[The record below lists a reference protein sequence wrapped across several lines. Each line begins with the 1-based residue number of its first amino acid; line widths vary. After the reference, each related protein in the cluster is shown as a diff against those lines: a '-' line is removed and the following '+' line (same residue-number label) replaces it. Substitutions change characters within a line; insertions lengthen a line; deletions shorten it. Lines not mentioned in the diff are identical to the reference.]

1 MVMAAKIGKPESNGD
16 PAFYA
21 LSRQIVTCLLRAMR
35 HRFAMRKSLS
45 VLFAVLACGV
55 TAFAQ
60 MGGGANFDSTL
71 DQLFD
76 KTPVFSATLQT
87 VMSGPGGSMNASS
100 KMFYDHGNSRSEMDM
115 ANVSGSSLPPNA
127 LAQAKA
133 MGLDKVVIIAPSSKT
148 KVFTIYPNLRAYIS
162 SPSSS
167 GATPTSNIQ
176 ITKLGSE
183 AV

>member
-1 MVMAAKIGKPESNGD
+1 
-16 PAFYA
+16 
-21 LSRQIVTCLLRAMR
+21 
-35 HRFAMRKSLS
+35 
-45 VLFAVLACGV
+45 
-55 TAFAQ
+55 
-60 MGGGANFDSTL
+60 
-71 DQLFD
+71 
-76 KTPVFSATLQT
+76 
-87 VMSGPGGSMNASS
+87 
-100 KMFYDHGNSRSEMDM
+100 MDM

-183 AV
+183 AVDGHPCVKDQVVLTLNGQPHQFMVWNATDLNNFPVQISITDQGTTATMNFQNISLGNVSASQFQPPSSYKHYDNVQELMQAAIISHVGGGTPATPPPGR